1 MKKLIAAVLAVLCL
15 AGCSAKEEKAE
26 MIGVTVV
33 TQEEPVEKPVEE
45 APVEQPPVQE
55 FELEIETEAPEEALP
70 EDVEAGEGG
79 SVAVPVE
86 AVEGLVGDAVG
97 YSFQLPAFT
106 EYAASGTM
114 NEFYTELVNGLVEYA
129 NGAVNETCLKENC
142 IASVY
147 GTVQQATLTGDTLSV
162 MYECRVEYS
171 NSEDAVVNVR
181 TDSFNIQTGEV
192 TSDVG

>member
-15 AGCSAKEEKAE
+15 AGCSAKEEKTE

-33 TQEEPVEKPVEE
+33 TKTETPVVETEE
-45 APVEQPPVQE
+45 APSVQE
-55 FELEIETEAPEEALP
+55 FDIEIETENPQEALP
-70 EDVEAGEGG
+70 EDLEPGEGG

-86 AVEGLVGDAVG
+86 DVEGLVGDAVG
-97 YSFQLPAFT
+97 YCFQLPAFT
-106 EYAASGTM
+106 EYAASETM
-114 NEFYTELVNGLVEYA
+114 NDFYTALVNGLVEYA

-147 GTVQQATLTGDTLSV
+147 GKVPRATLTGDTLDV

-171 NSEDAVVNVR
+171 SREEAVVNVR
-181 TDSFNIQTGEV
+181 TDSFNVQTGEV
-192 TSDVG
+192 SSDVG

>member
-33 TQEEPVEKPVEE
+33 TKNETPEVVEE
-45 APVEQPPVQE
+45 TPVEQPPVQE

-70 EDVEAGEGG
+70 EDVEPGEGG

-129 NGAVNETCLKENC
+129 NGTVNETCLKENC

-147 GTVQQATLTGDTLSV
+147 GTVHQATLTGDTLSV

-171 NSEDAVVNVR
+171 NSENAVVNVR

-192 TSDVG
+192 TSEVG

>member
-1 MKKLIAAVLAVLCL
+1 MKQLIAAVLAVLCL

-33 TQEEPVEKPVEE
+33 TQGEAVEKPVED

-55 FELEIETEAPEEALP
+55 FEIQIETE
-70 EDVEAGEGG
+70 EDG

-97 YSFQLPAFT
+97 YSFQLPVFT
-106 EYAASGTM
+106 EYAASETM
-114 NEFYTELVNGLVEYA
+114 NEFYTDLINGLVDYA
-129 NGAVNETCLKENC
+129 NGAVNDTCLKENC

-147 GTVQQATLTGDTLSV
+147 GQVLQATLEGDRLDLQ
-162 MYECRVEYS
+162 YECRVEFS
-171 NSEDAVVNVR
+171 NEDADTVNVR
-181 TDSFNIQTGEV
+181 TDSWNIKTGEV
-192 TSDVG
+192 TSEMG

>member
-33 TQEEPVEKPVEE
+33 TKSENPVVETEK
-45 APVEQPPVQE
+45 APSVQE
-55 FELEIETEAPEEALP
+55 FEIEVETENPQEALP
-70 EDVEAGEGG
+70 EDLEPGEGG

-86 AVEGLVGDAVG
+86 DVEGLVGDTVG
-97 YSFQLPAFT
+97 YSFQKTAFT
-106 EYAASGTM
+106 EFAASETM
-114 NEFYTELVNGLVEYA
+114 NDFYTELVNGLVEYA

-147 GTVQQATLTGDTLSV
+147 GKVLRATLTGDTLDV
-162 MYECRVEYS
+162 QYECRVEYS
-171 NSEDAVVNVR
+171 SREDAVVNVR
-181 TDSFNIQTGEV
+181 TDSFNVQTGEV
-192 TSDVG
+192 TSNVK